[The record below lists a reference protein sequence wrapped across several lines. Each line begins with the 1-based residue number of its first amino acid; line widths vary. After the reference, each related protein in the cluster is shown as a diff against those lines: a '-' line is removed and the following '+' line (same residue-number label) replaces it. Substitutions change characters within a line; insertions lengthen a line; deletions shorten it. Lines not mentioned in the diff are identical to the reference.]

1 MTKSSKKSTVINAH
15 KDSKNHS
22 TSIIGKSVFK
32 FNQPSKELISIAT
45 DITNR
50 IEVALNSKLP
60 NKTWF
65 ATTVERF
72 CKSKIWILIKK
83 IANKVR
89 CNVSTVNKR

>member
-32 FNQPSKELISIAT
+32 FNQPSELISMAA
-45 DITNR
+45 DIINR

-60 NKTWF
+60 NKTCL

-89 CNVSTVNKR
+89 CSVSTVNKR